1 MFEDRKDAGE
11 KLAKALKK
19 YKGKGVLVLGIPKG
33 GVEVGYEV
41 AKFLGADFSMIVSR
55 KLPFPGNPEFGFGA
69 ISEDGS
75 TFILNGYEQQLPRE
89 LVKDIIQK
97 QELEIK
103 RRISV
108 LRNGKPLPEIKDRIV
123 ILIDDGIAMG
133 STMRAAVYLCKNKQA
148 KKIIVASPVSGENI
162 EKELSGLVDEV
173 VIFDDV
179 NTVNIIQQI
188 KPNILAKAVDNLT
201 PEQLRE
207 VDQVPAEVEI
217 KICPKVANYSTTKII
232 EQTQGKK

>member
-1 MFEDRKDAGE
+1 MFKDRKDAGE

-41 AKFLGADFSMIVSR
+41 AKFLDADFSMIVSR

-75 TFILNGYEQQLPRE
+75 KFILTGYDQQLPEE
-89 LVKDIIQK
+89 LVADIVRK

-103 RRISV
+103 RRIAV
-108 LRNGKPLPEIKDRIV
+108 LRSGKPLPEIKDRIV
-123 ILIDDGIAMG
+123 MLVDDGIAMG

-148 KKIIVASPVSGENI
+148 KKIIVAAPVSSVST
-162 EKELSGLVDEV
+162 EKELSGIVDEV
-173 VIFDDV
+173 IILEKPEFFSAVAQAYENWYDV
-179 NTVNIIQQI
+179 
-188 KPNILAKAVDNLT
+188 PDSEAAAILQKWET
-201 PEQLRE
+201 SLRH
-207 VDQVPAEVEI
+207 
-217 KICPKVANYSTTKII
+217 
-232 EQTQGKK
+232 